1 MMKNRNMRRMLSVLL
16 ILAMLLPC
24 FSMTAFSTDIP
35 CVEDG
40 CSGKYLGG
48 ICSVAGHYE
57 AAPVEAGIYRISNAG
72 QL

>member
-24 FSMTAFSTDIP
+24 ISMTALSTDIP

-40 CSGKYLGG
+40 CSGK
-48 ICSVAGHYE
+48 
-57 AAPVEAGIYRISNAG
+57 
-72 QL
+72 

>member
-24 FSMTAFSTDIP
+24 ISMTALSTDIP

-40 CSGKYLGG
+40 CSGKYRNG

-57 AAPVEAGIYRISNAG
+57 AAPIEEGDRKSVV
-72 QL
+72 